1 MCKTLFSREARPAQ
15 SSGRPLRNVLL
26 KTVDERVS
34 FREAKSWM
42 KNHSNR
48 PRAKGLIW
56 NHRSIMRYH
65 APYAATIEVSLRA
78 FGPAMAEVGGLHHLA
93 PRLLHLH
100 GEPSNCSI
108 QQFLKGF
115 MECVQTASCDVKDWS
130 LRGFS
135 QLECGCHVESSSPRF
150 F

>member
-1 MCKTLFSREARPAQ
+1 
-15 SSGRPLRNVLL
+15 
-26 KTVDERVS
+26 
-34 FREAKSWM
+34 
-42 KNHSNR
+42 
-48 PRAKGLIW
+48 
-56 NHRSIMRYH
+56 MRYH

-115 MECVQTASCDVKDWS
+115 MECIQKASCDVKDWS

-135 QLECGCHVESSSPRF
+135 QLECGCYVESSSSRF
-150 F
+150 FLSFLHDLRSVHFVLHFNVVDILKHLYRLSNR

>member
-1 MCKTLFSREARPAQ
+1 MQ
-15 SSGRPLRNVLL
+15 
-26 KTVDERVS
+26 
-34 FREAKSWM
+34 
-42 KNHSNR
+42 
-48 PRAKGLIW
+48 
-56 NHRSIMRYH
+56 YH
-65 APYAATIEVSLRA
+65 AAYAATIEVSLRTL
-78 FGPAMAEVGGLHHLA
+78 GPTMAEVGGLHHLA

-135 QLECGCHVESSSPRF
+135 QLEWLPSGAF
-150 F
+150 FIQAFVFWIFVTVPS